1 MKLVAREAE
10 VEILDSLYHS
20 DKPEFLALYGR
31 RRVGKTYLI
40 QNFFEAKKNIFFNV
54 TGSKNGPI
62 EEQISHFTSQI
73 GKIFYDGLKIKEEKT
88 WDKTFNLLTEIF
100 EKKLSKNKKVIL
112 FFDELPWMATRNSR
126 LLEALDYHWNQ
137 HWSHDK
143 RIKLIVCG
151 SSASW
156 IIKKIINN
164 KGGLHNRVTR
174 RMRLDPLSLTQTK
187 RFLDKAGVKLNQRQ
201 VLILFMAMGGIPYYL
216 SQVEKGLSALQII
229 GKLAFS
235 KDAFLLH
242 EFDNLFSS
250 LFDDSK
256 FHVQAVR
263 LLAEHPYGLGER
275 ELLEKIGPHAVGG
288 TGHSKLEELV
298 QTGFIR
304 SFKPV
309 FSKKNG
315 TCYHLIDEYTM
326 FYLKWIEPIKEALE
340 QESIDQDNWQA
351 IQASPA
357 WHSWLGLAFESVCY
371 KHLSK
376 IKKALHLGPVMSAG
390 TWRYAPPKNSEK
402 SRQEGAQID
411 LLFDR
416 QDDCM
421 TLCEIKYS
429 ETPFVLTKDYIEVL
443 QKKIR
448 VLKEQTK
455 TSKQVLI
462 AMIAAHGLKNNLY
475 AEDLLT
481 QVITLD
487 DLFE

>member
-10 VEILDSLYHS
+10 VEILENIYAS
-20 DKPEFLALYGR
+20 DNPEFLAVYGR

-40 QNFFEAKKNIFFNV
+40 RNFFENKKAIFFNV

-62 EEQISHFTSQI
+62 QEQISHFISQI
-73 GKIFYDGLKIKEEKT
+73 GRVFYDGLNIQEEKT
-88 WDKTFNLLTEIF
+88 WDKALGLLTDIF
-100 EKKLSKNKKVIL
+100 EKRVSKNKKIIL

-137 HWSHDK
+137 HWSNDK

-156 IIKKIINN
+156 IVNKIINN
-164 KGGLHNRVTR
+164 KGGLHNRITR

-187 RFLDKAGVKLNQRQ
+187 RFLDKAGVKLNSRQ
-201 VLILFMAMGGIPYYL
+201 VLILFMVMGGIPYYL
-216 SQVEKGLSALQII
+216 SQVEKGLSALQVIE
-229 GKLAFS
+229 KLVFS

-250 LFDDSK
+250 LFDNSE
-256 FHVQAVR
+256 FHVKAVR
-263 LLAEHPYGLGER
+263 LLAEYPYGLAGR

-298 QTGFIR
+298 QTGFIKK
-304 SFKPV
+304 FKPV

-315 TCYHLIDEYTM
+315 TYYQLIDEYTL
-326 FYLKWIEPIKEALE
+326 FYLKWIDPIKEVLE
-340 QESIDQDNWQA
+340 QESMDHENWRA
-351 IQASPA
+351 IQASPS
-357 WHSWLGLAFESVCY
+357 WYSWLGLAFELVCY

-376 IKKALHLGPVMSAG
+376 IKKSLHLSAVSSVG
-390 TWRYAPPKNSEK
+390 TWRYVPQKNSEK
-402 SRQEGAQID
+402 EGAQID

-429 ETPFVLTKDYIEVL
+429 ETPFVLTKDYVEVL
-443 QKKIR
+443 QKKVR
-448 VLKEQTK
+448 VLKEQTG
-455 TSKQVLI
+455 TTKQVLI
-462 AMIAAHGLKNNLY
+462 AMVSAQGLKSNFY
-475 AEDLLT
+475 DEDLIS
-481 QVITLD
+481 QVVTLE